1 MKKQS
6 IIATKKEQRDV
17 DRKGKNG
24 ITLIALV
31 ITIIILLILAGV
43 SIVQLS
49 GSGLF
54 KNAQL
59 AKEKS
64 KNAQDD
70 ENVKLEEYEGWLGNY
85 TGGNSSS
92 DGNKTTLASKAK
104 AGEYVTYTPDTAS
117 TTDILN
123 ELATYSGSINNS
135 TLSQE
140 TGLKWRVLDVVD
152 GKVRLISTVPGGS
165 KVDLG
170 GYNGYN
176 NAVYLLDKTCK
187 TLYSKAGYS
196 ENVQNL
202 KIEDIEK
209 YMVTKPTYDNTT
221 TYSPTILR
229 YPSIL
234 EQEAKQ
240 TVNGKTGTL
249 GLSEQETPINQTKAK
264 TATSLSLNKTFNSLS
279 ITIESVISEEYFR
292 LFVEQESGRFDY
304 WLSSRAVDDIGS
316 FGIQT
321 ASGGTIRFSNMINS
335 EGNEWCSST
344 FLRPVVTLNSNVVIK
359 SGEGTKSSA
368 YEIGL

>member
-1 MKKQS
+1 MNLKRR
-6 IIATKKEQRDV
+6 E
-17 DRKGKNG
+17 G
-24 ITLIALV
+24 ITLVALV
-31 ITIIILLILAGV
+31 ITIIVLLILAG
-43 SIVQLS
+43 ITIIQLS
-49 GSGLF
+49 SSGLF
-54 KNAQL
+54 DKTKQ

-123 ELATYSGSINNS
+123 ELATYSGSTANSTS

-152 GKVRLISTVPGGS
+152 GKVRLISEVPTTSTVS
-165 KVDLG
+165 LQS
-170 GYNGYN
+170 YNGYN

-187 TLYSKAGYS
+187 TLYSKTGYS

-202 KIEDIEK
+202 KIEDIKK
-209 YMVTKPTYDNTT
+209 YMVTKPTDDTNP
-221 TYSPTILR
+221 YSPVNLK

-234 EQEAKQ
+234 EQEENQ
-240 TVNGKTGTL
+240 MVNGKTGTL
-249 GLSEQETPINQTKAK
+249 GLSKQETPIKQTEAK
-264 TATSLSLNKTFNSLS
+264 TATSLTLKNTFWSKEVKS
-279 ITIESVISEEYFR
+279 SSEFSNQIYYD
-292 LFVEQESGRFDY
+292 LFFHSGY
-304 WLSSRAVDDIGS
+304 CWLSSRCLNTEGGSGVIYNAVYRVRMISYNTIGS
-316 FGIQT
+316 EYITQSVDL
-321 ASGGTIRFSNMINS
+321 SGTDKSHSF
-335 EGNEWCSST
+335 
-344 FLRPVVTLNSNVVIK
+344 RPVVTLNSNVIIK
-359 SGEGTKSSA
+359 SGEGTESSA